1 MKVGKLAVCLSLTAC
16 LGLFCALVAHADL
29 YFENENVSKGIPHQP
44 DGTKLV
50 KSYFMQ
56 TASRIETGDGKVMIT
71 DFNSMMAYT
80 LNPQN
85 RSYTQMNL
93 NDMPGMPAKASPAD
107 KEQMAK
113 MMGGMMQMKVTP
125 TEEKKIIEGYNCRK
139 YLVDMAMMQGVYWVS
154 KDVKGYAE
162 LRSIGRKMGAM
173 ADKNPMLRQMNI
185 AAMIDKL
192 DGFPVQTVNNIM
204 GGTITSTL
212 KKVEQKPLHPE
223 LFKVPS
229 DYSLRGK

>member
-1 MKVGKLAVCLSLTAC
+1 MKVGKLVVCFALTAC
-16 LGLFCALVAHADL
+16 LGLFFALGAHADL
-29 YFENENVSKGIPHQP
+29 YFENENVSKGIPHQQ
-44 DGTKLV
+44 DGTKLL
-50 KSYFMQ
+50 KSYFIQ
-56 TASRIETGDGKVMIT
+56 TASRVEPGDGKVIIM
-71 DFNSMMAYT
+71 DYSSMMIYT

-85 RSYTQMNL
+85 RSYTQVNL
-93 NDMPGMPAKASPAD
+93 NDIPGMPANASPAD

-125 TEEKKIIEGYNCRK
+125 TEENKTIEGYSCRK

-162 LRSIGRKMGAM
+162 LRSIGTKLGTLAE
-173 ADKNPMLRQMNI
+173 KNPMLRQMNV
-185 AAMIDKL
+185 ATMIDKL
-192 DGFPVQTVNNIM
+192 DGFPIQTVNNIM